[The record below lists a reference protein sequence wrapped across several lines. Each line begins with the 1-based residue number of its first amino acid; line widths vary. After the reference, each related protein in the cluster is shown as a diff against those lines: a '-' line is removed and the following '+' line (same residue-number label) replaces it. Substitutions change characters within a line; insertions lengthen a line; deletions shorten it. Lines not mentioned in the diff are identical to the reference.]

1 MEIIGN
7 QNFIVSLSLRDLTSL
22 VGIHRNAK
30 ELIETFGQ
38 ILLPSLLYI
47 IEERTNYI
55 LLSKEVSA
63 DEEDAILDVSN
74 IWYLKRMASQFCN

>member
-1 MEIIGN
+1 M
-7 QNFIVSLSLRDLTSL
+7 
-22 VGIHRNAK
+22 AK
-30 ELIETFGQ
+30 
-38 ILLPSLLYI
+38 SYHHYYMYI

-74 IWYLKRMASQFCN
+74 I

>member
-7 QNFIVSLSLRDLTSL
+7 QNFIVSLSLRDLISL

-30 ELIETFGQ
+30 ELIEIFGQ
-38 ILLPSLLYI
+38 ILLPSLLLI
-47 IEERTNYI
+47 LEERTNYI

-74 IWYLKRMASQFCN
+74 I

>member
-1 MEIIGN
+1 M
-7 QNFIVSLSLRDLTSL
+7 
-22 VGIHRNAK
+22 
-30 ELIETFGQ
+30 
-38 ILLPSLLYI
+38 YI
-47 IEERTNYI
+47 IEERTKYI